1 MTWSSSGAL
10 LVRDTSDRIV
20 AYEPRAGG
28 LANMF
33 AFRPHDQRPPTSL
46 TAIPMRPPH
55 TLPPVNDP
63 PPTTLPPPIP
73 PG

>member
-1 MTWSSSGAL
+1 MTWSSGGAL

-28 LANMF
+28 IANMF
-33 AFRPHDQRPPTSL
+33 AFRPREQRPPSTL
-46 TAIPMRPPH
+46 TAIPSRIPH
-55 TLPPVNDP
+55 TLPPRDP